1 MEHITTLISVITEN
15 RPGVL
20 AEIADVLGSANININ
35 AINGEGLGEIGI
47 IRLITDD
54 HKKTAEILQKKN
66 YNIVESD
73 VFEITVPNKPG
84 QLKKI
89 SDVLV
94 KKKINIEFIYQ
105 QTSEDRRSARI
116 IIKVDERKKL
126 KARELFEKEGFF
138 D

>member
-15 RPGVL
+15 RAGVL

>member
-1 MEHITTLISVITEN
+1 MEHITTLISVITKN
-15 RPGVL
+15 RAGVL
-20 AEIADVLGSANININ
+20 AEIADALGSANININ

-89 SDVLV
+89 SNVLV

>member
-15 RPGVL
+15 RAGVL
-20 AEIADVLGSANININ
+20 AEIADALGSANININ

-54 HKKTAEILQKKN
+54 YKKTAEILQKKN

>member
-1 MEHITTLISVITEN
+1 MEHIATLISVITEN

-20 AEIADVLGSANININ
+20 AEIAEAIGSANINID

-54 HKKTAEILQKKN
+54 PKKTAEILRKRN
-66 YNIVESD
+66 FNIVESD

-89 SDVLV
+89 SDVLA

-105 QTSEDRRSARI
+105 QTSGDRGSARV
-116 IIKVDERKKL
+116 IIKVNETQKL
-126 KARELFEKEGFF
+126 KAREVLEDAKFF